1 MVWVEFQK
9 RVKEESTVVEKHRTT
24 FPAYI
29 MEYNKRAYSFIMM
42 AEEETLYERMRAD
55 PNRSIPLRD
64 ASQKLS
70 RELLLMPGLISRL
83 TAKTPD
89 DLWAAYHEHP
99 MAFDLAAVKNS
110 DDFIVTLD
118 ISNKTRTFGTL
129 KMTLGNLPLL

>member
-1 MVWVEFQK
+1 
-9 RVKEESTVVEKHRTT
+9 
-24 FPAYI
+24 

-70 RELLLMPGLISRL
+70 RELSLMPGLISRL

-99 MAFDLAAVKNS
+99 THGREHVIILR
-110 DDFIVTLD
+110 IH
-118 ISNKTRTFGTL
+118 SNAMNT
-129 KMTLGNLPLL
+129 